1 MKITELKSEG
11 LNKSYKVVI
20 ENKEFA
26 KEVNAKLA
34 KLAKQVKIQGFRT
47 GKAPLAMVKKKYQ
60 SEVMSEALDEAIR
73 NGSNRV
79 MLENKLRPATQPAI
93 KIVAFGEDKDVEF
106 DMDVEVLPE
115 IKLGDFSKIS
125 LDKYV
130 ADVPAEEVEKAVS
143 YLANARKETTVVD
156 GKAAQKGDTVMIDFV
171 GSVDGVEFN
180 GGKGD
185 NYPLELGSGSFIPG
199 FEDQLVGAKAGDK
212 VDVKV
217 KFPEN
222 YHAKD
227 LAGKD
232 SVFAV
237 SVKEVREPKAVEIN
251 DELAKSL
258 GVESLEKLKE
268 NLTNR
273 IKADYDNASKM
284 KLKRHLLDALDKEY
298 KFDVPN
304 SLVEAEYKAIVEQ
317 YEQAKKYN
325 QLDEDE
331 KSKKEAD
338 LLKEYKDIAVRRVK
352 LGLLLSEVGQ
362 DAKVTIKPEDINVAI
377 MNEAK
382 KYPGQEQMVLD
393 YYLKN
398 KQAVEALKAPIFE
411 EKIIDHVISIV
422 KLNEKKV
429 SVEELYKFDEEKK
442 TMDVDLVGEDMGIL
456 IGKRGQTLDSL
467 QYLLSLVV
475 NKESEDYIK
484 VKLDTE
490 NYRERRKETLEN
502 LAKNIAIKVK
512 RTRRQVV
519 LEPMNPYER
528 RIIHSAL
535 QNDKFVETHSEGEEP
550 YRKVVVTP
558 KKGFKDYNDNRRGY
572 YRNNRYSNNTAKDY
586 KKKFNDNYK
595 KSYQSITFDDIDK
608 DNE

>member
-34 KLAKQVKIQGFRT
+34 KLAKQVKIQGFRA

-73 NGSNRV
+73 NGSSRV

-362 DAKVTIKPEDINVAI
+362 DAKVTIKPEDINAAI

-442 TMDVDLVGEDMGIL
+442 
-456 IGKRGQTLDSL
+456 S
-467 QYLLSLVV
+467 S
-475 NKESEDYIK
+475 
-484 VKLDTE
+484 
-490 NYRERRKETLEN
+490 
-502 LAKNIAIKVK
+502 
-512 RTRRQVV
+512 
-519 LEPMNPYER
+519 
-528 RIIHSAL
+528 
-535 QNDKFVETHSEGEEP
+535 
-550 YRKVVVTP
+550 
-558 KKGFKDYNDNRRGY
+558 
-572 YRNNRYSNNTAKDY
+572 
-586 KKKFNDNYK
+586 KKK
-595 KSYQSITFDDIDK
+595 TA
-608 DNE
+608 

>member
-1 MKITELKSEG
+1 MKITELKTEG

-20 ENKEFA
+20 ENKDFV
-26 KEVNAKLA
+26 KEVDAKLA
-34 KLAKQVKIQGFRT
+34 RIAKQVKLPGFRA
-47 GKAPLAMVKKKYQ
+47 GKAPLTMVKQKYLN
-60 SEVMSEALDEAIR
+60 EVMGEALDDAIR
-73 NGSNRV
+73 NGSNKV
-79 MLENKLRPATQPAI
+79 MADNKLRPATQPAI

-125 LDKYV
+125 LNKYV
-130 ADVPAEEVEKAVS
+130 ADVPAEEVEKAIS

-156 GKAAQKGDTVMIDFV
+156 GRAAQKGDTVMIDFV

-199 FEDQLVGAKAGDK
+199 FEDQLIGAKAGDK

-232 SVFAV
+232 SVFV
-237 SVKEVREPKAVEIN
+237 VTVKEVREPKAVEIN

-258 GVESLEKLKE
+258 GAESLEKLKE

-273 IKADYDNASKM
+273 IKADYENASRM

-298 KFDVPN
+298 DFEVPN
-304 SLVEAEYKAIVEQ
+304 SLVDAEYKAIVEQ

-325 QLDEDE
+325 QLDEEE
-331 KSKKEAD
+331 KNKKEAD
-338 LLKEYKDIAVRRVK
+338 LLKEYKDIAIRRVK

-362 DAKVTIKPEDINVAI
+362 DAKVTIKPEDINAAI

-442 TMDVDLVGEDMGIL
+442 
-456 IGKRGQTLDSL
+456 S
-467 QYLLSLVV
+467 S
-475 NKESEDYIK
+475 
-484 VKLDTE
+484 
-490 NYRERRKETLEN
+490 
-502 LAKNIAIKVK
+502 
-512 RTRRQVV
+512 
-519 LEPMNPYER
+519 
-528 RIIHSAL
+528 
-535 QNDKFVETHSEGEEP
+535 
-550 YRKVVVTP
+550 
-558 KKGFKDYNDNRRGY
+558 
-572 YRNNRYSNNTAKDY
+572 
-586 KKKFNDNYK
+586 KKK
-595 KSYQSITFDDIDK
+595 SA
-608 DNE
+608 

>member
-1 MKITELKSEG
+1 MKFMNITELKSEG
-11 LNKSYKVVI
+11 LNKSFKVVI
-20 ENKEFA
+20 EKQDFE
-26 KEVNAKLA
+26 KEVDAKLA
-34 KLAKQVKIQGFRT
+34 AIAKTAKIQGFRA
-47 GKAPLAMVKKKYQ
+47 GKAPIAMIKKKYQ
-60 SEVMSEALDEAIR
+60 NEVMAEALDDAVR
-73 NGSNRV
+73 NGSNKV
-79 MLENKLRPATQPAI
+79 LADKNLRPATQPAI
-93 KIVAFGEDKDVEF
+93 KIVAFGEGKDLEF

-125 LDKYV
+125 LEKLN
-130 ADVPAEEVEKAVS
+130 AEVPAEEIDKAVS

-156 GKAAQKGDTVMIDFV
+156 GKAAAKGDTVMIDFV

-199 FEDQLVGAKAGDK
+199 FEDQLIGAKAGDK

-237 SVKEVREPKAVEIN
+237 TVKEVREPKAVEIN

-258 GVESLEKLKE
+258 GAESLDKLKE
-268 NLTNR
+268 NLASR
-273 IKADYDNASKM
+273 IKADYNNASRM
-284 KLKRHLLDALDKEY
+284 KLKRQLLDALDKEY

-304 SLVEAEYKAIVEQ
+304 SLVDAEYKAIVEQ

-325 QLDEDE
+325 QLDEEE
-331 KSKKEAD
+331 KSKKEDD
-338 LLKEYKDIAVRRVK
+338 LFKEYKDIAVRRVK

-362 DAKVTIKPEDINVAI
+362 DAKVSIKPEDINAAI

-411 EKIIDHVISIV
+411 EKIIDHVLTLV
-422 KLNEKKV
+422 KLNEKTV
-429 SVEELYKFDEEKK
+429 SVEELYKFDDEKK
-442 TMDVDLVGEDMGIL
+442 S
-456 IGKRGQTLDSL
+456 Q
-467 QYLLSLVV
+467 
-475 NKESEDYIK
+475 
-484 VKLDTE
+484 
-490 NYRERRKETLEN
+490 
-502 LAKNIAIKVK
+502 
-512 RTRRQVV
+512 
-519 LEPMNPYER
+519 
-528 RIIHSAL
+528 
-535 QNDKFVETHSEGEEP
+535 
-550 YRKVVVTP
+550 
-558 KKGFKDYNDNRRGY
+558 
-572 YRNNRYSNNTAKDY
+572 
-586 KKKFNDNYK
+586 K
-595 KSYQSITFDDIDK
+595 KSAAKKSA
-608 DNE
+608 

>member
-1 MKITELKSEG
+1 MKITELKTEG

-20 ENKEFA
+20 ENKDFV
-26 KEVNAKLA
+26 KEVDAKLA
-34 KLAKQVKIQGFRT
+34 RIAKQVKLPGFRA
-47 GKAPLAMVKKKYQ
+47 GKAPMTMVKQKYLN
-60 SEVMSEALDEAIR
+60 EVMGEALDDAIR
-73 NGSNRV
+73 NGSNKV
-79 MLENKLRPATQPAI
+79 MADNKLRPATQPAI
-93 KIVAFGEDKDVEF
+93 KIVTFGEDKDVEF

-125 LDKYV
+125 LNKYV

-156 GKAAQKGDTVMIDFV
+156 GKVAQKGDTVMINFV

-199 FEDQLVGAKAGDK
+199 FEDQLIGAKAGDK

-232 SVFAV
+232 SVFV
-237 SVKEVREPKAVEIN
+237 VTVKEVREPKAVEIN

-258 GVESLEKLKE
+258 GAESLEKLKE

-273 IKADYDNASKM
+273 IKADYENASRM

-298 KFDVPN
+298 DFEVPN
-304 SLVEAEYKAIVEQ
+304 SLVDAEYKAIVEQ

-325 QLDEDE
+325 QLDEEE
-331 KSKKEAD
+331 KNKKEAD
-338 LLKEYKDIAVRRVK
+338 LLKEYKDIAIRRVK

-362 DAKVTIKPEDINVAI
+362 DAKVTIKPEDINAAI

-422 KLNEKKV
+422 NLNEKKV

-442 TMDVDLVGEDMGIL
+442 
-456 IGKRGQTLDSL
+456 S
-467 QYLLSLVV
+467 S
-475 NKESEDYIK
+475 
-484 VKLDTE
+484 
-490 NYRERRKETLEN
+490 
-502 LAKNIAIKVK
+502 
-512 RTRRQVV
+512 
-519 LEPMNPYER
+519 
-528 RIIHSAL
+528 
-535 QNDKFVETHSEGEEP
+535 
-550 YRKVVVTP
+550 
-558 KKGFKDYNDNRRGY
+558 
-572 YRNNRYSNNTAKDY
+572 
-586 KKKFNDNYK
+586 KKK
-595 KSYQSITFDDIDK
+595 SA
-608 DNE
+608 